1 MSIDRYRSRSPVDLW
16 YLSLITPLSSP
27 IGQQIFARSF
37 HCAFDRLHPYFE
49 AQERNY
55 FCGVACASI
64 LLNTLSSSPKW
75 TQSTLYSTVAQA
87 YMLHGITLTNLSNV
101 LRKCGLSS
109 IIRHCEDET
118 IEEQFRRDIKNE
130 QNFLIVNYWR
140 QFEGNDKNYPL
151 RYGHFSLVAAF
162 DEITD
167 QVLLLDTSNAK
178 HPQHWLGVKQLIR
191 MMSTF
196 DRTATMSRGYLIVNH
211 TKNNQTNDLNS
222 NSTSIK

>member
-1 MSIDRYRSRSPVDLW
+1 
-16 YLSLITPLSSP
+16 
-27 IGQQIFARSF
+27 
-37 HCAFDRLHPYFE
+37 
-49 AQERNY
+49 
-55 FCGVACASI
+55 
-64 LLNTLSSSPKW
+64 
-75 TQSTLYSTVAQA
+75 
-87 YMLHGITLTNLSNV
+87 MLHGITLTNLSNV
-101 LRKCGLSS
+101 LRKCGSSS